1 MHLGPQDNRRER
13 RGEGEKEI
21 GERERE
27 QWFCVCALKIFIK
40 RHYEYQNNSLMS
52 NVWFFLK

>member
-1 MHLGPQDNRRER
+1 MHLGPQDNKRER

-27 QWFCVCALKIFIK
+27 NSGFVCVL
-40 RHYEYQNNSLMS
+40 
-52 NVWFFLK
+52 